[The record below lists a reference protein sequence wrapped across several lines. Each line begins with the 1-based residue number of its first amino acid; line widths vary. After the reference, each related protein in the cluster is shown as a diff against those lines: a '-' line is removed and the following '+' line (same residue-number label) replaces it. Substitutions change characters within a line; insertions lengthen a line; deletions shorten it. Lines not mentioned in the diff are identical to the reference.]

1 MRRQEEG
8 NVRVTRFPTGRGSS
22 TPLSRRVAW
31 KAKRFSVRD
40 LVNGD
45 SLLRIQLQTCTPD
58 RLRIRGSTHALSRLD
73 FKFGPFLSSCRKMK
87 SFLLVTY
94 LVGLVALCSSAIE
107 LTNSK
112 LSTKLLP
119 VNDASGTKDLD
130 TAASDRTRKHLKQSI
145 IDDNSEEED
154 MCHQSEQWIW
164 EKTNNNPKMCKY
176 RQIRGMKEQ
185 LDKNC
190 TFLIGKE
197 YGQPGYGGYGGYGG
211 YPGGSIYGPGYRG
224 TNLTPGYRGYPIG
237 SLGGVL
243 GGGHTGYGYYGNN
256 GYNPYYNYGGP
267 GGYNGYGS
275 IGGYGTLGIGGYDDP
290 YLGYGS
296 YSGYGRYGGQGLDGY
311 GNYGSGGY
319 GGSYGSA
326 YGIKNNYDPY
336 GYRSS
341 SSSSYGSYAGYP
353 SGYRGYS

>member
-1 MRRQEEG
+1 MNPYQQESSVVKEQEK
-8 NVRVTRFPTGRGSS
+8 RKLSCMPDCSS
-22 TPLSRRVAW
+22 TGVQEYYYS
-31 KAKRFSVRD
+31 S
-40 LVNGD
+40 
-45 SLLRIQLQTCTPD
+45 SLLQ
-58 RLRIRGSTHALSRLD
+58 
-73 FKFGPFLSSCRKMK
+73 
-87 SFLLVTY
+87 VTY

-130 TAASDRTRKHLKQSI
+130 TAASDRTRKHLKESI

-164 EKTNNNPKMCKY
+164 EKTNNNPKMWKY
-176 RQIRGMKEQ
+176 RQIRGVKEQ

-311 GNYGSGGY
+311 GNYGSSGY

>member
-58 RLRIRGSTHALSRLD
+58 RLRFRGSTHALSRLD
-73 FKFGPFLSSCRKMK
+73 FKFGPFHSSCRKMK

-130 TAASDRTRKHLKQSI
+130 TAASDR
-145 IDDNSEEED
+145 
-154 MCHQSEQWIW
+154 
-164 EKTNNNPKMCKY
+164 
-176 RQIRGMKEQ
+176 
-185 LDKNC
+185 

-267 GGYNGYGS
+267 GGYNGYGN